1 MNNINL
7 ERKTQELHE
16 ALAYIVNNHITNS
29 NVVGPTIIEVKLSAD
44 LSYAKIFV
52 VFVSKHKLGIE
63 ALNNA
68 KGFIRSKLAKM
79 LEWRK
84 VPDLNFIYDE
94 LPDKTSRIERILE
107 SLK

>member
-29 NVVGPTIIEVKLSAD
+29 NVVGPTIVEVKLSAD

-52 VFVSKHKLGIE
+52 VFISKPKLGIE
-63 ALNNA
+63 ALTNA
-68 KGFIRSKLAKM
+68 KGFIKTKLAKM
-79 LEWRK
+79 LQWRK
-84 VPDLNFIYDE
+84 VPDLNFVYDE
-94 LPDKTSRIERILE
+94 LPDKASRIDKILD